1 MDDNILRYTLR
12 VNRTL
17 FQKFRYVADYE
28 GRSANREIE
37 QYIKQR
43 VKSFEEEHGEIEVK
57 KIKHTHRLTP
67 FRSISE
73 RVFLIKQNNFQLS
86 IFHFQFTQETFL
98 SPQLHRHDTTGLRFH
113 ALLPLRCGIFAFHR
127 IPTTPVSYAS
137 AMKNNQ
143 TQGNNFPTFRM
154 RSFFCNIC
162 YCGTKPLPHSK
173 IRRIR
178 HFPAQTAVGLFQPV
192 FSFFGFAVTRIQ
204 HSSPSRKA
212 SIFTFLPFVSS
223 PALQQ
228 ASRISPIITF

>member
-73 RVFLIKQNNFQLS
+73 RGFLIKQNNFQLS

-113 ALLPLRCGIFAFHR
+113 ALLPLRCGIFVFHR

-143 TQGNNFPTFRM
+143 TQGNNFPTFRI

-162 YCGTKPLPHSK
+162 YCGTKPLLHSENPTHSPFSSTDRCRTFSAC
-173 IRRIR
+173 I
-178 HFPAQTAVGLFQPV
+178 FV
-192 FSFFGFAVTRIQ
+192 FSD
-204 HSSPSRKA
+204 
-212 SIFTFLPFVSS
+212 LP
-223 PALQQ
+223 
-228 ASRISPIITF
+228 